1 MTYIVMTKN
10 VMNSFGD
17 KLRELR
23 LSRGLLLRTV
33 ASQLDIDPAILSK
46 IEHGKRKAKRV
57 LVENME
63 AFYNQDQGKLISLW
77 ISDRIVNEIQQEPDP
92 GEILKVAE
100 EAISYKKVLKS
111 ERAFS
116 SKQFDQVFN
125 TYPAIRKAWI
135 FGSHARQEAGPE
147 SDLDILLEV
156 RDNSRITMF
165 DLAEIGNKLS
175 MLSGKKIDVVLSR
188 SLRPEVFKRIE
199 LERKLIYEA

>member
-1 MTYIVMTKN
+1 MTNN
-10 VMNSFGD
+10 VMNLFGD
-17 KLRELR
+17 TLRELR

-33 ASQLDIDPAILSK
+33 ASRLDIDPAILSK
-46 IEHGKRKAKRV
+46 IEHGKRKAKRAV
-57 LVENME
+57 VEEME
-63 AFYNQDQGKLISLW
+63 VFYNQEPGKLISLW
-77 ISDRIVNEIQQEPDP
+77 LSDRIVNEIQEEPDP
-92 GEILKVAE
+92 GDILKVAE
-100 EAISYKKVLKS
+100 EALIYKRASKAKQ
-111 ERAFS
+111 AFS
-116 SKQFDQVFN
+116 PKAFMQVFSR
-125 TYPAIRKAWI
+125 YPAIRKAWV

-156 RDNSRITMF
+156 RDNSRITLF